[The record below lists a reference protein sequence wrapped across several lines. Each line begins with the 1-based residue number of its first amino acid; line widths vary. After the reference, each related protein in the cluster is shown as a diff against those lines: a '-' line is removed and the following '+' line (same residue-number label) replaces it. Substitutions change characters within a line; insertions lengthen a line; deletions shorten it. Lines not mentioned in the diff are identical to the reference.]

1 MAGRA
6 YKRLEWSYP
15 DTGQDQGAVYET
27 DPPGE
32 GLMPVWPPSPVP
44 ANYVNTASIQD
55 GAVTEPK
62 LADQSVSNRTI
73 VDFSVTSDKIG
84 TEQVIGDKLAPLSV
98 TEPKLADNSV
108 STRTYIDN
116 SIPEE
121 AYGDET
127 VSTRA
132 LIEESVTLSKIQSS
146 SIDSSVIAN
155 LGIATANYANASVTL
170 AKLAGDVTP
179 KLITSQ
185 LRPANIVLVPTAAD
199 FNNLLTLL
207 TSAGVLHV

>member
-32 GLMPVWPPSPVP
+32 GLMPMWPPSPVP
-44 ANYVNTASIQD
+44 PDYVNTASIQD

-73 VDFSVTSDKIG
+73 VDFSVTTDKIG
-84 TEQVIGDKLAPLSV
+84 TEQVIGDKLADNSVTTPRIQNLAV
-98 TEPKLADNSV
+98 TEPKLADNAV
-108 STRTYIDN
+108 SERTVQDGAITG
-116 SIPEE
+116 
-121 AYGDET
+121 A
-127 VSTRA
+127 
-132 LIEESVTLSKIQSS
+132 K
-146 SIDSSVIAN
+146 IAN
-155 LGIATANYANASVTL
+155 TTIENANIDDQTITNAKIDPQYTL
-170 AKLAGDVTP
+170 VETQ
-179 KLITSQ
+179 T
-185 LRPANIVLVPTAAD
+185 RPADLVLPPTAAD

-207 TSAGVLHV
+207 SSAHVLS